1 MKYLLVLTLIIQS
14 LAMDMSELRER
25 LSSLEDYTDK
35 IDLRLNSL
43 PGKDEDV
50 IYEFINDN
58 NIKEPFVLKYKYVND
73 LPAVYIFNP
82 SKSTGFLWWK
92 KYSFYTLNGKSWS
105 KYQNKD
111 KDLSPQDFTAITKL
125 LE

>member
-92 KYSFYTLNGKSWS
+92 KYSKKIN
-105 KYQNKD
+105 
-111 KDLSPQDFTAITKL
+111 LSSI
-125 LE
+125 

>member
-50 IYEFINDN
+50 T
-58 NIKEPFVLKYKYVND
+58 
-73 LPAVYIFNP
+73 AVYN
-82 SKSTGFLWWK
+82 TVR
-92 KYSFYTLNGKSWS
+92 T
-105 KYQNKD
+105 
-111 KDLSPQDFTAITKL
+111 DLSYVIHRNNPKTPYTKKQIKKVNSILATFSLPQIK
-125 LE
+125 